1 MRDAAGLLIRPF
13 RFYRVASHARTL
25 QAMRIKF
32 MNGAES
38 LISTLV
44 GAGVKVCFANPGT
57 TEMPMVQALDTV
69 PGMRAVLCLF
79 EGVATGAADGYARMT
94 GKPGLTLLH
103 LGPGFANGIAYLH
116 DAKRARSPIVNLI
129 GDHASWHLPADA
141 PLTSD
146 IFSLANPVSNWVRR
160 SNSAAEIAGDAAEAV
175 AVASVK
181 PGSIATLIL
190 PHDAQL
196 EPASGAATVNSIAE
210 PQAVSDEAIRLAA
223 EVLRGESAA
232 LFLGAYALR
241 ERGLKAVARI
251 AAATGCKLMCESFPA
266 RWERGVGTPVIERL
280 PYFPEMA
287 IAALAPYKS
296 IVLAGA
302 RSPVSFFGYPGVSS
316 YFISPE
322 QNTVTLATPVEDVE
336 SALEALA
343 EVLNAPGEVSTNSAL
358 QIPVMPTGKL
368 TPETLS
374 AAVAALLPE
383 NCIVMDESNTSMG
396 PFTKMAQSAKPHTTL
411 YQPGGAIGLGFPC
424 STGAAVACPHRIVI
438 NLQSDGSGMYT
449 LQALWTQAR
458 EGLNVKTIVLNNQS
472 YRILGIELMR
482 AGVKEFS
489 PLAKNLIGLSNP
501 PIDWVSLSKGL
512 GVPAVR
518 VESAEALTTELGRAL
533 AEPGP
538 QLIEAVL

>member
-1 MRDAAGLLIRPF
+1 
-13 RFYRVASHARTL
+13 
-25 QAMRIKF
+25 

-44 GAGVKVCFANPGT
+44 GAGVNVCFANPGT
-57 TEMPMVQALDTV
+57 TEMPMVQALDSV

-129 GDHASWHLPADA
+129 GDHASWHLHADP

-146 IFSLANPVSNWVRR
+146 IFSLANPVSSWVRR
-160 SNSAAEIAGDAAEAV
+160 SRSAEEIAGDAAEAV

-196 EPASGAATVNSIAE
+196 EAASGGVAITAIPE
-210 PQAVSDEAIRLAA
+210 PPAVSDEAIKLAA
-223 EVLRGESAA
+223 ETLRGKSAA

-251 AAATGCKLMCESFPA
+251 AAATGCKLICESFPA

-280 PYFPEMA
+280 PYFPEAA

-296 IVLAGA
+296 IILAGA
-302 RSPVSFFGYPGVSS
+302 RSPVAFFGYPGVPS

-322 QNTVTLATPVEDVE
+322 QIAVTLATPVEDVE
-336 SALEALA
+336 WALEALA
-343 EVLNAPGEVSTNSAL
+343 DALNSPSEVATNSSL
-358 QIPVMPTGKL
+358 QIPQLPTGPQAIEKL

-374 AAVAALLPE
+374 ATVAALLPE

-396 PFTKMAQSAKPHTTL
+396 PFTKLAQSARPHTSL

-424 STGAAVACPHRIVI
+424 STGAAIACPDRTVI

-458 EGLNVKTIVLNNQS
+458 EGLNVKTILLNNSS

-489 PLAKNLIGLSNP
+489 PLAKSLIGLNNP

-512 GVPAVR
+512 GVPAKR
-518 VESAEALTTELGRAL
+518 VESAEALAKELSRAL
-533 AEPGP
+533 AEAGP

>member
-1 MRDAAGLLIRPF
+1 
-13 RFYRVASHARTL
+13 
-25 QAMRIKF
+25 

-44 GAGVKVCFANPGT
+44 AAGVNVCFANPGT
-57 TEMPMVQALDTV
+57 TEMPMVRALDSM

-79 EGVATGAADGYARMT
+79 EGVATGAADGFARMT

-146 IFSLANPVSNWVRR
+146 IISLASTVSNWVRR
-160 SNSAAEIAGDAAEAV
+160 SRSAAELAGDAAEAV

-181 PGSIATLIL
+181 PGNIATLIV

-196 EPASGAATVNSIAE
+196 ESASGAVETKTIAS
-210 PQAVSDEAIRLAA
+210 PPAVGDAAIKLSAKT
-223 EVLRGESAA
+223 LREESAA

-241 ERGLKAVARI
+241 ERGLNAVARI
-251 AAATGCKLMCESFPA
+251 AAATGCKLICESFPA
-266 RWERGVGTPVIERL
+266 RWERGIGTPAIERL
-280 PYFPEMA
+280 PYFPEAA

-302 RSPVSFFGYPGVSS
+302 RSPVSFFGYPGVPS

-322 QNTVTLATPVEDVE
+322 QKTVTLASPVEDVE

-343 EVLNAPGEVSTNSAL
+343 DALGATNEVATNSVL
-358 QIPVMPTGKL
+358 QIPPQPTGKL

-374 AAVAALLPE
+374 ATVAALLPE

-396 PFTKMAQSAKPHTTL
+396 QFLGMSQSARRHTVLT
-411 YQPGGAIGLGFPC
+411 QPGGAIGLGFPC
-424 STGAAVACPHRIVI
+424 STGAAIACPDRTVI

-449 LQALWTQAR
+449 VQSLWTQAR
-458 EGLNVKTIVLNNQS
+458 EQLDVKTIICNNAS

-489 PLAKNLIGLSNP
+489 PLAKKLIGLNNP
-501 PIDWVSLSKGL
+501 PIDWVSVAKGL

-518 VESAEALTTELGRAL
+518 VETAEDLAKELNRSM
-533 AEPGP
+533 AESGP

>member
-1 MRDAAGLLIRPF
+1 
-13 RFYRVASHARTL
+13 
-25 QAMRIKF
+25 

-44 GAGVKVCFANPGT
+44 GAGVNVCFANPGT
-57 TEMPMVQALDTV
+57 TEMPMVQALDSV

-146 IFSLANPVSNWVRR
+146 IVSLASPVSSWVRR
-160 SNSAAEIAGDAAEAV
+160 SNSAEEIAGDVAEAV
-175 AVASVK
+175 AVASIK
-181 PGSIATLIL
+181 PGSIATLIV

-196 EPASGAATVNSIAE
+196 EAASNKVEVKTIAS
-210 PQAVSDEAIRLAA
+210 PPTVSDEAIKLAA
-223 EVLRGESAA
+223 ETLRGESAA

-251 AAATGCKLMCESFPA
+251 AAVTGCKLICESFPA
-266 RWERGVGTPVIERL
+266 RWERGVGTPIIERL
-280 PYFPEMA
+280 PYFPEPA

-302 RSPVSFFGYPGVSS
+302 RSPVSFFGYPGLPS
-316 YFISPE
+316 YFISAE
-322 QNTVTLATPVEDVE
+322 QNTVTLASPVEDVE

-343 EVLNAPGEVSTNSAL
+343 DSLNAPHDVTANSEL
-358 QIPVMPTGKL
+358 QLPQLPTGKL

-374 AAVAALLPE
+374 AVVAALLPE

-396 PFTKMAQSAKPHTTL
+396 PFTKLAQSVRPHTAL
-411 YQPGGAIGLGFPC
+411 FQPGGAIGLGFPC
-424 STGAAVACPHRIVI
+424 STGAAVACPDRTVI

-458 EGLNVKTIVLNNQS
+458 EGLNVKTIVLNNSS

-489 PLAKNLIGLSNP
+489 PLAKSLIGLSNP
-501 PIDWVSLSKGL
+501 QIDWVSLSKGL

-518 VESAEALTTELGRAL
+518 VESAETLAKELSSAL
-533 AEPGP
+533 AEAGP